1 LKRTAAIHITPTC
14 IRVAEGAI
22 TGSKLRIY
30 KTALVPNAEQY
41 FPDGK
46 CDHLAELAAAVAAAM
61 RSAGMKA
68 KDLCIAYE
76 NLGDIAVEWVE
87 GTVPEEK
94 PRRKISN
101 LWHMEIGKKAIT
113 SQKEQETADTG
124 MCRQVDHW
132 GVYVTEGERGTLRS
146 VSTADNDLIAGI
158 AYEFHDLGY
167 HVNSIESQQTALLYL
182 RHAAP
187 YSWDSKEKMLIQ
199 TRENACTVYRWT
211 KDTPAH
217 VTERPFDTESSTV
230 PEQVLAI
237 CQRESLA
244 GNLRRP
250 LIMLGGDLMATYSAY
265 IGAVEYME
273 QNGCTIL
280 DIYNCK
286 EPDGGEP
293 NRCVDKALPTEIY
306 ANRGKENVC
315 GQFTVCIG
323 LLYRQLEKEPCNLLT
338 KGNLQK
344 TDMAALK
351 LSARLVSISAAALA
365 LALALT
371 GVRLVGTYRMRS
383 ELQSATAL
391 QGSLASA
398 IANRQGMEDR
408 LTALAGIDSRYKSVL
423 VYALGNV
430 NSSLN
435 IASIDTENVL
445 EETTSASK
453 FAADTASQPAETGT
467 DGSQTPATEAGG
479 TPLDLTSRQ
488 KIIIRG
494 YATSSGDAMQFY
506 NSLMASGIGSVELVG
521 IQQVK
526 LEDNRKAQNGE
537 KISTAPV
544 ASIYAFELS
553 VGGEK

>member
-1 LKRTAAIHITPTC
+1 MKRTAVIHITPDL

-22 TGSKLRIY
+22 TGNKLRIY

-46 CDHLAELAAAVAAAM
+46 CDHLAELAAAVSTAM
-61 RSAGMKA
+61 RNAGMKA
-68 KDLCIAYE
+68 QDLCIAYE
-76 NLGDIAVEWVE
+76 NSNDIAVEWVE
-87 GTVPEEK
+87 GTAPDVT
-94 PRRKISN
+94 PRPKIQD
-101 LWHMEIGKKAIT
+101 LWHMEVGKKNIP
-113 SQKEQETADTG
+113 SQKEQTEPDTG
-124 MCRQVDHW
+124 ICRRVDHW
-132 GVYVTEGERGTLRS
+132 GAYVANGECGTLQT
-146 VSTADNDLIAGI
+146 VSTADTDLISGI
-158 AYEFHDLGY
+158 AYEFRDLGY
-167 HVNSIESQQTALLYL
+167 RIESIESPQTALLYL
-182 RHAAP
+182 HRAAP

-199 TRENACTVYRWT
+199 TRGNAVTVYRWI
-211 KDTPAH
+211 KGTPAH
-217 VTERPFDTESSTV
+217 VTVRPFDTEEGTLA
-230 PEQVLAI
+230 ERVLTI

-244 GNLRRP
+244 GDLRRP
-250 LIMLGGDLMATYSAY
+250 LIMLGGDLMATYSDY
-265 IGAVEYME
+265 ISVTEYME

-280 DIYNCK
+280 DLYNCK

-293 NRCVDKALPTEIY
+293 NRCVDKALTTEIY

-423 VYALGNV
+423 AYALGNV

-453 FAADTASQPAETGT
+453 FAADTASQPAEAGT

-537 KISTAPV
+537 KISVVSPESV
-544 ASIYAFELS
+544 YAFEIS
-553 VGGEK
+553 VGGEE